1 MKKITLLLALL
12 LSLSAGT
19 FLTSCGDDE
28 PQLPSSGTGQG
39 GESGTNPGED
49 ENTPGGGNTTLSPA
63 EAKVRMEQIAT
74 EVARKFNAAD
84 QSELI
89 ELLSWIDERYLS
101 REAVTEPGTG
111 AAEEEYPYYP
121 AQVLSRTVRSL
132 QAAAGGNVLQASGL
146 ARAMEKEDWDVS
158 LICGLYEF
166 SDEENQFVK
175 TAESNRIDFR
185 IVDREGNDVYLTA
198 EPSADATLLETRDQR
213 IYVPRSGQIVL
224 KTKRQTLAEARFT
237 NEFQVGTY
245 GEATVSLT
253 MGSYY
258 IGFTASIETST
269 ATASGVFRIGSE
281 DILTVSANLRGENL
295 AGTAGTVV
303 TEENFENIRPGSGE
317 MTLDV
322 LGKLQVRTQIDDCEA
337 FFALPDTWH
346 SQAEAEAGEQL
357 WNDRMATSFYFDGSS
372 APQGRVVY
380 QASLDYSYPTAW
392 GKDEEWS
399 CEAVLLFGDDTRY
412 AFEDYF
418 DERDFSTPIDL
429 FESFVSEVEAI
440 WQNSRQ

>member
-1 MKKITLLLALL
+1 MKKITLMLALL

-28 PQLPSSGTGQG
+28 PQLPSSGTGPG

-49 ENTPGGGNTTLSPA
+49 ENTPGGTVTTLSPA

-175 TAESNRIDFR
+175 TAESN
-185 IVDREGNDVYLTA
+185 T
-198 EPSADATLLETRDQR
+198 SASTCPA
-213 IYVPRSGQIVL
+213 
-224 KTKRQTLAEARFT
+224 AAR
-237 NEFQVGTY
+237 
-245 GEATVSLT
+245 L
-253 MGSYY
+253 
-258 IGFTASIETST
+258 
-269 ATASGVFRIGSE
+269 
-281 DILTVSANLRGENL
+281 
-295 AGTAGTVV
+295 
-303 TEENFENIRPGSGE
+303 
-317 MTLDV
+317 
-322 LGKLQVRTQIDDCEA
+322 C
-337 FFALPDTWH
+337 
-346 SQAEAEAGEQL
+346 
-357 WNDRMATSFYFDGSS
+357 
-372 APQGRVVY
+372 
-380 QASLDYSYPTAW
+380 
-392 GKDEEWS
+392 
-399 CEAVLLFGDDTRY
+399 
-412 AFEDYF
+412 
-418 DERDFSTPIDL
+418 
-429 FESFVSEVEAI
+429 
-440 WQNSRQ
+440 

>member
-28 PQLPSSGTGQG
+28 PQLPPSGPGQG
-39 GESGTNPGED
+39 GEGGTNPGED
-49 ENTPGGGNTTLSPA
+49 ENTPGGAVTTLSPA

-84 QSELI
+84 QRELI

-101 REAVTEPGTG
+101 REAVMEPGTG
-111 AAEEEYPYYP
+111 VADEGYPYYP

-146 ARAMEKEDWDVS
+146 ARAMAKEEWDVS
-158 LICGLYEF
+158 QICGIYEF
-166 SDEENQFVK
+166 SDEENQFAK
-175 TAESNRIDFR
+175 TAESDRIEFR
-185 IVDREGNDVYLTA
+185 VVDRAGNDVYLTA
-198 EPSADATLLETRDQR
+198 TPSADATLLETRDQL
-213 IYVPRSGQIVL
+213 IYVPRSGQIQL
-224 KTKRQTLAEARFT
+224 NTQGKTLAEARFS
-237 NEFQVGTY
+237 NEFQVGTR
-245 GEATVSLT
+245 GEATVSLA
-253 MGSYY
+253 MGSYSV
-258 IGFTASIETST
+258 GFTASIGTST
-269 ATASGVFRIGSE
+269 ATATGELSIGGE
-281 DILTVSANLRGENL
+281 KLLTLSADLRGENL

-303 TEENFENIRPGSGE
+303 TEDNFENIRPGAGE
-317 MTLDV
+317 MTVDV
-322 LGKLQVRTQIDDCEA
+322 LGKLQLRTQIDDCEA

-357 WNDRMATSFYFDGSS
+357 WNDYMATSFYFDGSS

-429 FESFVSEVEAI
+429 LESFVSEVEAI